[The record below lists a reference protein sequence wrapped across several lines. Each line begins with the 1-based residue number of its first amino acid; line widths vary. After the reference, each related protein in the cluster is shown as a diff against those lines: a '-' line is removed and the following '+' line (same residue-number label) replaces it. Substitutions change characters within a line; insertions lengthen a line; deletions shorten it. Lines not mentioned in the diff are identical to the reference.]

1 MAKSYT
7 EQLAEWVKRRPAPT
21 RRDKNLVAF
30 LAVRDDVRDALDE
43 GYAVK
48 TVWAHMHE
56 SKRIEFGY
64 DTFLNYV
71 NRHLRPAEQ
80 QPAIASNQVATA
92 PTSPPNAN
100 APKDPGK
107 PAPQPSPPRPA
118 APVAGDLGGFSF
130 NPAPNIEEL
139 M

>member
-30 LAVRDDVRDALDE
+30 LAVRDDVKRALDE

-48 TVWAHMHE
+48 TVWAHMHD
-56 SKRIEFGY
+56 SKRVEFGY

-71 NRHLRPAEQ
+71 NRYLRSVDQPVLAANQATSTPAFGKAPMPRAAEKPLPSKPIPH
-80 QPAIASNQVATA
+80 QPAT
-92 PTSPPNAN
+92 
-100 APKDPGK
+100 
-107 PAPQPSPPRPA
+107 PA
-118 APVAGDLGGFSF
+118 ASEPAGFTF
-130 NPAPNIEEL
+130 NPAPNIKEL

>member
-1 MAKSYT
+1 MAKAYT

-30 LAVRDDVRDALDE
+30 LAVRDDVKGALDE

-48 TVWAHMHE
+48 TVWAHMHD
-56 SKRIEFGY
+56 SKRVEFGY

-71 NRHLRPAEQ
+71 RRYLRSVD
-80 QPAIASNQVATA
+80 QPVPKASQATTA
-92 PTSPPNAN
+92 PASRKTHL
-100 APKDPGK
+100 PKAADK
-107 PAPQPSPPRPA
+107 PVPSRPIPHQPA
-118 APVAGDLGGFSF
+118 APAGSELTGFTF
-130 NPAPNIEEL
+130 NPAPNIKEL

>member
-30 LAVRDDVRDALDE
+30 LAVRDDVRQALDE

-48 TVWAHMHE
+48 TVWAHMHD

-71 NRHLRPAEQ
+71 NRYLRSVDQPVLATSQAANVPTFRKAHLR
-80 QPAIASNQVATA
+80 
-92 PTSPPNAN
+92 NA
-100 APKDPGK
+100 ADK
-107 PAPQPSPPRPA
+107 PVPSKPIPHQRAAPA
-118 APVAGDLGGFSF
+118 ASEPAGFTF
-130 NPAPNIEEL
+130 NPAPNIKEL